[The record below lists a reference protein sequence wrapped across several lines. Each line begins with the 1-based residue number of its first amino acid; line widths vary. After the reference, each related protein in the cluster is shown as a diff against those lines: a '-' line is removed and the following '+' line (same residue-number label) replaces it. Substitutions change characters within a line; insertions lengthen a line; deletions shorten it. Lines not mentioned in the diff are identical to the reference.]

1 MALYTVEYGGKKYK
15 LEAPEGASPQDL
27 ETAIKGYS
35 APAEPAAAETPKD
48 RTVLQELGRQ
58 AGLTGRNTLEAVG
71 SVPAAIGNALEYV
84 GVKGAGGN
92 IGTTISNKM
101 GLPTP
106 ETGTEK
112 FGNELATTLLP
123 GTVGYSAGAKLASK
137 LPSAVK
143 AMKGA
148 SFIEPTVGGAAAGA
162 LTSTSKNEDPR
173 TGAAIGALM
182 GPAGKVI
189 GDVGGWVINKG
200 RRAFEN
206 EGVQAARRVQE
217 LAGPNAASQAA
228 TLRALRGDVQG
239 ELPTSGM
246 AATVDPR
253 MAYQKELQ
261 EQARRRLPGEYTQRD
276 LVNEAARMHDLERIA
291 ATGRKGVATQGG
303 AVPMSANE
311 GRRAARA
318 NPLYDR
324 AEADRIT
331 LTPELEALIAGR
343 EAQPAVTRGNRA
355 FRQQQTNAE
364 VAGQR
369 VPQGPVAAVQPEA
382 EVRDS
387 MGILIKPA
395 TPGSPGHRSVQDL
408 QRVKDEMT
416 AEINRIRMSDP
427 DRAHRLSVA
436 RGQLNEQMAA
446 QSPNFAQ
453 ATNLYRQFSQPQNQA
468 DVAQVL
474 ASALRG
480 ANGKE
485 RATSFLNA
493 RQNAVQT
500 IKKAGVPR
508 FEQIEQVMTPTQMR
522 QIDAVTNSLRRQE
535 AYENIGRSDVPLA
548 KAGAQAVE
556 ESIPGLIDRTMSW
569 TKKGLRQI
577 GIKGDVEINKIID
590 EATLHPDRMAQL
602 LERAT
607 PSDRIKI
614 LSAIR
619 EGNPKGASIG
629 LVAGQEQ

>member
-1 MALYTVEYGGKKYK
+1 MVNENEEFEFRAR
-15 LEAPEGASPQDL
+15 
-27 ETAIKGYS
+27 
-35 APAEPAAAETPKD
+35 AEREAAAPKEPKESKG
-48 RTVLQELGRQ
+48 RSVGGELVRQ
-58 AGLTGRNTLEAVG
+58 LGITGRNALEAAG
-71 SVPAAIGNALEYV
+71 SIPAAIGNAMEYV

-92 IGTTISNKM
+92 LGTTISDKL

-123 GTVGYSAGAKLASK
+123 GVAGYGAGAKLVSK

-162 LTSTSKNEDPR
+162 LTSTSKNEDPV

-182 GPAGKVI
+182 GPAGKMI
-189 GDVGGWVINKG
+189 GDVGGWAINKG

-206 EGVQAARRVQE
+206 EGIQAARQVQE
-217 LAGPNAASQAA
+217 LAGPGAAGQAA
-228 TLRALRGDVQG
+228 TLRALRGDVRG
-239 ELPTSGM
+239 ELPTSGL

-261 EQARRRLPGEYTQRD
+261 EQARRRLPGEYTERD
-276 LVNEAARMHDLERIA
+276 VINEAARMRDLERIA
-291 ATGRKGVATQGG
+291 ATGRKGVAEQGG

-311 GRRAARA
+311 ARRAARA
-318 NPLYDR
+318 NPLY
-324 AEADRIT
+324 AQSEADRVI

-343 EAQPAVTRGNRA
+343 EAQPAVVRGGRA
-355 FRQQQTNAE
+355 FRQEQTNAA
-364 VAGQR
+364 VGGQA
-369 VPQGPVAAVQPEA
+369 VPRGPVAAVQPEA
-382 EVRDS
+382 EVRDA
-387 MGILIKPA
+387 MGMLIKPA
-395 TPGSPGHRSVQDL
+395 TPGSPGHRSIQDL

-446 QSPNFAQ
+446 QSPAFEQ
-453 ATNLYRQFSQPQNQA
+453 ATNVYRQFSQPQNQA

-474 ASALRG
+474 VSALRG
-480 ANGKE
+480 ANGAE
-485 RATSFLNA
+485 RVTPFLNA
-493 RQNAVQT
+493 RQNAAQT

-522 QIDAVTNSLRRQE
+522 QIDAVTNSLRRQA
-535 AYENIGRSDVPLA
+535 AYENIGRSDVPRV
-548 KAGAQAVE
+548 KAGAQLIE
-556 ESIPGLIDRTMSW
+556 EATPSLISRGMAF
-569 TKKGLRQI
+569 TKKALRQI

-590 EATLHPDRMAQL
+590 EATLHPERMAQL
-602 LERAT
+602 LERVT

-629 LVAGQEQ
+629 LIAGQE